1 MFAPSPEKGDAV
13 GLFVEGEAAGRPSAP
28 TRSNDGIARAV
39 REFRIEQLRV
49 GEVLAGG
56 DQLIS
61 LGELMTSGTRAD
73 PGMGSSLCIT
83 AAGRISLASVRG
95 GEGI

>member
-1 MFAPSPEKGDAV
+1 V
-13 GLFVEGEAAGRPSAP
+13 GLFLEGEAAGRPSAP
-28 TRSNDGIARAV
+28 SRSNDGIARAA

-49 GEVLAGG
+49 GEVVAGG

-73 PGMGSSLCIT
+73 PGMGVEPMHNCSWEDQSCVCSW
-83 AAGRISLASVRG
+83 R
-95 GEGI
+95 